1 MPTLIGW
8 IGGTYR
14 KDPSGEQASFAA
26 KLKNCMASTQETA
39 TRQLFGTDGIRG
51 VAGEAPLDRA
61 TAHAL
66 GVALGEWARRASR
79 KDLNG
84 GPAEVLI
91 GMDTRESGPW
101 LAEQVAG
108 GLKRSGVQARFAGVI
123 TTPGVAYLTRTGNF
137 VAGVMISAS
146 HNPYHDNGLKVI
158 SHSGYKLADDVEL
171 ELEQAMMAWL
181 ESGETAEP
189 EPLEADAALDNLY
202 TDFLAST
209 VQGRFPLRVTVDCAN
224 GAATEVAP
232 RLLRRLGLELD
243 WIGTAPDGRNINL
256 DCGSLHLENLQQRVK
271 ENNSD
276 LGIAFDGDADR
287 ALFVSGSGKV
297 VDGDA
302 VLYLAGSALKRAGK
316 LPEDVVVAT
325 VMSNLGLEKALE
337 GEGIAMVRTPVGD
350 KYVLEEM
357 LKRGAALGGEQSG
370 HVIFT
375 EYATTGD
382 GLLTALRVLEIVR
395 DSGRSLDELSSAVKT
410 FPQKLVNVRVK
421 HKRPLKDL
429 PSVQKEIAAAE
440 QEFQAGGRVVVRFS
454 GTEPLA
460 RVMIEAESAEAVER
474 WTSRIADAIRAELG
488 AAN

>member
-1 MPTLIGW
+1 
-8 IGGTYR
+8 
-14 KDPSGEQASFAA
+14 
-26 KLKNCMASTQETA
+26 MASTQETA

-51 VAGEAPLDRA
+51 VAGEAPLDAR

-79 KDLNG
+79 KELSG
-84 GPAEVLI
+84 GPAEVLS

-108 GLKRSGVQARFAGVI
+108 GLKRSGVEARFAGVI
-123 TTPGVAYLTRTGNF
+123 TTPGVAYLTRTGHF

-158 SHSGYKLADDVEL
+158 SHSGYKLADEVER
-171 ELEQAMMAWL
+171 ELEQAMMNWL
-181 ESGETAEP
+181 ESGEKAEP
-189 EPLEADAALDNLY
+189 QKLQPDATLDNLY
-202 TDFLAST
+202 TDYLAGT
-209 VQGRFPLRVTVDCAN
+209 VAGQFPLRVTVDCAN

-232 RLLRRLGLELD
+232 RLFKRLGLEVD
-243 WIGTAPDGRNINL
+243 WIGASPDGRNINL
-256 DCGSLHLENLQQRVK
+256 DCGSLHLDNLQRRVK
-271 ENNSD
+271 ENGSD

-287 ALFVSGSGKV
+287 ALFVSESGKV

-302 VLYLAGSALKRAGK
+302 VLYLAGTALKRAGK
-316 LPEDVVVAT
+316 LPGNVVVAT

-337 GEGIAMVRTPVGD
+337 REGIAMLRTPVGD

-357 LKRGAALGGEQSG
+357 LRRGAVLGGEQSG

-375 EYATTGD
+375 DYATTGD

-395 DSGRSLDELSSAVKT
+395 DSGRSLDELSDAIKT

-421 HKRPLKDL
+421 HKRPLKEL
-429 PSVQKEIAAAE
+429 ASVQSEIAAAE
-440 QEFQAGGRVVVRFS
+440 QEFHSAGRVVVRFS

-460 RVMIEAESAEAVER
+460 RVMIEAESAEAVEK
-474 WTSRIADAIRAELG
+474 WTARIADAIRSELG
-488 AAN
+488 AAS